1 MKYMTNIAASVS
13 NIVMLPEGVM
23 ETRALYW
30 LTLTSVQVLHYTLI
44 VYIPPEV
51 HLLYLYI

>member
-13 NIVMLPEGVM
+13 NIVMLS

-30 LTLTSVQVLHYTLI
+30 LTFTSVQVLHYTLI
-44 VYIPPEV
+44 VYVPPEV